1 MRIILAAIALALAVA
16 CSNEG
21 ATPEAPAQVDEGG
34 AVGAAVDVTA
44 GEAKTIEEM
53 QAESLAAVDQEA
65 CAAAGGAVRR
75 EGMLGMYRCVIPYAD
90 AGKQCRSSDECQ
102 GKCLVNDDAAVGDD
116 AVGACQAN
124 DSPFGCYA
132 EIEDGKVTTAIC
144 VD

>member
-1 MRIILAAIALALAVA
+1 SQKNARMQLSPPPRVRQPVKIAAKGQPAYADVEFAIWENEMRIILAAIALALAVA

-75 EGMLGMYRCVIPYAD
+75 E
-90 AGKQCRSSDECQ
+90 
-102 GKCLVNDDAAVGDD
+102 
-116 AVGACQAN
+116 
-124 DSPFGCYA
+124 
-132 EIEDGKVTTAIC
+132 
-144 VD
+144 